1 MKLRTFFIL
10 FLLLITCVFASIS
23 KAQAQERFNL
33 PMNKDYMNELGQSA
47 QFMIGYPGFWNGE
60 AIIHLLPEEPHH
72 ISIYIILVEMPQ
84 MNKDSTEWITNTYE
98 VDRIVLS
105 HMRMGRAEVLRGEDL
120 FIKQVEFFT
129 IKLEVEDF
137 YTEEHNFILRNGN
150 LSDIYR

>member
-1 MKLRTFFIL
+1 
-10 FLLLITCVFASIS
+10 
-23 KAQAQERFNL
+23 
-33 PMNKDYMNELGQSA
+33 
-47 QFMIGYPGFWNGE
+47 
-60 AIIHLLPEEPHH
+60 
-72 ISIYIILVEMPQ
+72 MPQ
-84 MNKDSTEWITNTYE
+84 MYKDSTEWITNTYE

-120 FIKQVEFFT
+120 FIKKVEYFT